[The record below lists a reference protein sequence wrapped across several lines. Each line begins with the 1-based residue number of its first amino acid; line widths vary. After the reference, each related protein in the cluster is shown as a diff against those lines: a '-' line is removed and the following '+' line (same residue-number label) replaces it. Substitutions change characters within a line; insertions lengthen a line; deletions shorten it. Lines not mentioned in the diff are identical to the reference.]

1 MSTKSFKTMQTAVLA
16 SLLLVAVAACS
27 TLPQP
32 QVANADMAAQDA
44 VVQGG
49 D

>member
-1 MSTKSFKTMQTAVLA
+1 MSAITLKTLQRAALA

-32 QVANADMAAQDA
+32 QIADAGIASQDA